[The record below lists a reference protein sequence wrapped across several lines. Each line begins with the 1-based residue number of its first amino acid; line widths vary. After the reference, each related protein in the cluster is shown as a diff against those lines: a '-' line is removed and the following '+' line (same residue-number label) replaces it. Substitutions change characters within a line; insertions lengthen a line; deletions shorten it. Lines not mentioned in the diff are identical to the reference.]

1 MIYIRTYIVLLFLF
15 LTVSYVGDLCMYGI
29 DQANESIIEFLFK
42 SPLNLFSIF
51 LPIMITVIT
60 KIYAFI
66 IGVDSKSL
74 DNYAFIT
81 FIIIAIYLLD
91 K

>member
-15 LTVSYVGDLCMYGI
+15 LTVSYVGELYMYGI
-29 DQANESIIEFLFK
+29 DQANESVIEFLFQ